1 MTTILLLFGG
11 KSSEYEVSLS
21 SATGAYQNLDRTKY
35 NVLLGGITKDEGRF
49 WLYEDDPAKI
59 ADGTWVSGRKYPLS
73 VDLSDGTLSVDRDGV
88 IEHVR
93 PDAVLPM
100 IHGKFCEDGTL
111 QGLFAVAGIPVV
123 GCDCQSSAVCMDK
136 AVTKAIVAA
145 ETGVRQAKCVVVKAA
160 DAVSE
165 EQIAAIRRT
174 AEAKLGYPMFVKP
187 SRAGSSVGVNKVK
200 RPEDFERALRMA
212 LREDTK
218 ALVEEAI
225 DGREIEVAVL
235 EERGAYTV
243 AHPAEI
249 DTGSSEFYDYETKYI
264 SDASSFYLPARLTEE
279 KQDEVRRYA
288 EAIFRAL
295 DCRGFSRVD
304 FFCTRVGEDFVFNEI
319 NTLPGF
325 TPISMYP
332 KMMVNEGISYGE
344 LLDRLIM
351 QAIPGEE
358 SPRD

>member
-1 MTTILLLFGG
+1 MNTILLLFGG

-21 SATGAYQNLDRTKY
+21 SATGAYRNLDREKY
-35 NVLLGGITKDEGRF
+35 NVLLGGITREGRF

-59 ADGTWVSGRKYPLS
+59 ADDTWTDGRKYPLS
-73 VDLSDGTLSVDRDGV
+73 LDLSDGTLSVDRDGRV
-88 IEHVR
+88 EHIR

-160 DAVSE
+160 DARTTEQVEAVRRAAE
-165 EQIAAIRRT
+165 EAF
-174 AEAKLGYPMFVKP
+174 GYPMFVKP

-200 RPEDFERALRMA
+200 RPEDFARALELA

-218 ALVEEAI
+218 VLVEEAI
-225 DGREIEVAVL
+225 NGREIEVAVL
-235 EERGAYTV
+235 EEHGRYTV

-249 DTGSSEFYDYETKYI
+249 DCGSSEFYDYETKYV
-264 SDASSFYLPARLTEE
+264 SDASSFYLPARLSPE
-279 KQDEVRRYA
+279 KQEEVRGYA

-295 DCRGFSRVD
+295 DCRGLSRVD
-304 FFCTRVGEDFVFNEI
+304 FFCTRDGEEFVFNEI

-332 KMMVNEGISYGE
+332 KMMVNEGIAYGE
-344 LLDRLIM
+344 LLERLIESAAGAGELP
-351 QAIPGEE
+351 QA
-358 SPRD
+358 